1 MFDLSIVSTYLAPTI
16 VLICLCVVYVVK
28 NLIPAEQ
35 ANKIIP
41 TIVAILGVICA
52 IIAAATTGQAI
63 TLDTVVTGLMS
74 GLTSTG
80 LYEAFKNLLGS
91 AAKE

>member
-1 MFDLSIVSTYLAPTI
+1 MFDLSIVSTYLAPSI
-16 VLICLCVVYVVK
+16 VLICLCVGYVVK

-35 ANKIIP
+35 VNKFIP

-52 IIAAATTGQAI
+52 IIAAATTGQVI

-91 AAKE
+91 AEKE

>member
-1 MFDLSIVSTYLAPTI
+1 MFDLSIVSTYLAPSI
-16 VLICLCVVYVVK
+16 VLICLCVGYVVK

-35 ANKIIP
+35 VNKFIP

-52 IIAAATTGQAI
+52 VIAAATTGQAI
-63 TLDTVVTGLMS
+63 TLDTIVTGLMS

>member
-1 MFDLSIVSTYLAPTI
+1 MFDLSIVSTYLAPSI
-16 VLICLCVVYVVK
+16 VLVCLCVGYVVK

-35 ANKIIP
+35 VNKFIP

-52 IIAAATTGQAI
+52 VIAAATTGQAI
-63 TLDTVVTGLMS
+63 TLDTIVTGLMS

>member
-1 MFDLSIVSTYLAPTI
+1 MFDLSIVSTYLAPSI
-16 VLICLCVVYVVK
+16 VLICLCVGYVVK

-35 ANKIIP
+35 VNKFIP

-52 IIAAATTGQAI
+52 VIAAATTGQAI

>member
-1 MFDLSIVSTYLAPTI
+1 MFDLSIVSTYLAPSI
-16 VLICLCVVYVVK
+16 VLICLCVGYVVK

-35 ANKIIP
+35 VNKFIP

-52 IIAAATTGQAI
+52 IVAAATTGQAI

>member
-1 MFDLSIVSTYLAPTI
+1 MFDLSIVSTYLAPSI
-16 VLICLCVVYVVK
+16 VLVCLCVGYVVK

-35 ANKIIP
+35 VNKFIP

>member
-1 MFDLSIVSTYLAPTI
+1 MFDLSIVSTYLAPSI
-16 VLICLCVVYVVK
+16 VLICLCVGYVVK
-28 NLIPAEQ
+28 NFIPAEQ
-35 ANKIIP
+35 VNKFIP

-52 IIAAATTGQAI
+52 VIAAATTGQAI
-63 TLDTVVTGLMS
+63 TLDTIVTGLMS

>member
-1 MFDLSIVSTYLAPTI
+1 MFDLSIVSTYLAPSI
-16 VLICLCVVYVVK
+16 VLICLCVGYVVK

-35 ANKIIP
+35 VNKFIP